1 MAFNRDKRQEQ
12 EDALDEH
19 TVFINRCAK
28 TVKGG
33 RRMSFSAVI
42 VVGDKEGSVGV
53 GFGKANEVAD
63 AIRKGGEAARKA
75 MHKVVMKG
83 SSIPHDVE
91 GVCDG
96 GRVILKPAPTGTGL
110 IVGGGMRPVLEA
122 AGIRDAV
129 GKSLGS
135 KNRLNV
141 VKATLM
147 ELSNLT
153 NTPGARKTRK
163 RVGRGCGSGL
173 GKTAGKGQKGQ
184 QSRKGHKH
192 KLVFEGGQ
200 MPLVRRLPKRGFNN
214 AAFAAKALAVNLSD
228 LEKKFETGAEI
239 TVAAL
244 AKAGFSDNKRPKVKI
259 LGKGSVTK
267 KFSVK
272 GVPCSA
278 SAKAAIEAAGGSVA

>member
-75 MHKVVMKG
+75 MRKVVMKG

-96 GRVILKPAPTGTGL
+96 GRVILKPAPAGTGL

-122 AGIRDAV
+122 VGIRDAV

-141 VKATLM
+141 VKATLD
-147 ELSNLT
+147 
-153 NTPGARKTRK
+153 
-163 RVGRGCGSGL
+163 
-173 GKTAGKGQKGQ
+173 
-184 QSRKGHKH
+184 
-192 KLVFEGGQ
+192 
-200 MPLVRRLPKRGFNN
+200 
-214 AAFAAKALAVNLSD
+214 ALYQLRS
-228 LEKKFETGAEI
+228 AEEI
-239 TVAAL
+239 ADIRA
-244 AKAGFSDNKRPKVKI
+244 
-259 LGKGSVTK
+259 
-267 KFSVK
+267 
-272 GVPCSA
+272 
-278 SAKAAIEAAGGSVA
+278 